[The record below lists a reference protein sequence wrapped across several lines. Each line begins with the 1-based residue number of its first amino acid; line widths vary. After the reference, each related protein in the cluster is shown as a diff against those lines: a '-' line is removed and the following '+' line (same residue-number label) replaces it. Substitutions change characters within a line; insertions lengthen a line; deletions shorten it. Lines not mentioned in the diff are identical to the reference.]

1 MELAGHPLVRVL
13 RSLELPATDYVV
25 TGSGPLLAHGLRS
38 VVHDLD
44 IVARGK
50 AWQAVLRLGTPEA
63 PPSGYG
69 SLVSLCGG
77 SVEVFDRWLPGSPG
91 PDQMIEDA
99 EWVQGIPFSPL
110 REVLTWK
117 ERLGRQ
123 KDQDDAKLIRDYLA
137 HSDG

>member
-1 MELAGHPLVRVL
+1 
-13 RSLELPATDYVV
+13 
-25 TGSGPLLAHGLRS
+25 
-38 VVHDLD
+38 
-44 IVARGK
+44 
-50 AWQAVLRLGTPEA
+50 
-63 PPSGYG
+63 
-69 SLVSLCGG
+69 
-77 SVEVFDRWLPGSPG
+77 
-91 PDQMIEDA
+91 MIEDA